1 VNLILLGAP
10 GSGKGTQAERLAE
23 RFGVPQVATGNILKK
38 ARRERTPLGTRAQE
52 FLDKG
57 LLVPDEIV
65 VGIVVDRLAEEDCRK
80 GFVLDGFPRT
90 VPQADALSDIL
101 EKSQRRIDASVLLE
115 VERAELLKRLTGRWT
130 CPKDSMTYHVIF
142 NPPRNP
148 GVCDKCNSE
157 LYQREDD
164 QEDTIIERL
173 RVYQEQTEPLV
184 DYYQRRNLLRRIA
197 ASGTIE
203 EIFDRIVGTLE
214 GVGHVGGAR

>member
-101 EKSQRRIDASVLLE
+101 EKTQRRIDASVLLE

-214 GVGHVGGAR
+214 GGGHLGGAR